1 MSDIRSAHASAT
13 SASAD
18 DLAAR
23 IRAVRARVA
32 AAAARSDR
40 APEDVLIVAVSKTVD
55 AEHIRLAYEL
65 GLKTFGEN
73 RVQEARS
80 KIAALRLPLIRWELI
95 GHLQT
100 NKVARAVELFSRIQS
115 VDSLR
120 LAQALEARAAQVER
134 TLPMLLEV
142 NVAGEASKSG
152 FAPAEVP
159 AAARAIA
166 ALPHLRPEGLMTVAP
181 VVADAEQARPVFGA
195 LRALRDRLRAE
206 APEAGWAHLSMG
218 MTDDFEVAIEEGAT
232 IVRIGRAI
240 FGDRPSV

>member
-1 MSDIRSAHASAT
+1 MSDISTAHASAP
-13 SASAD
+13 SAPD

-23 IRAVRARVA
+23 IRAVRSRVSA
-32 AAAARSDR
+32 AAERAGR
-40 APEDVLIVAVSKTVD
+40 APEDVLIVAVSKMVD
-55 AEHIRLAYEL
+55 AEHVRLAYEL

-80 KIAALRLPLIRWELI
+80 KIAALPVPLIRWEMI

-100 NKVARAVELFSRIQS
+100 NKVALAVRLFARIQS
-115 VDSLR
+115 VDSVH
-120 LAQALEARAAQVER
+120 LAEALEAHAARVGR
-134 TLPMLLEV
+134 TLPVLLEV
-142 NVAGEASKSG
+142 NVAGEASKTG
-152 FAPAEVP
+152 FAPAEMP

-181 VVADAEQARPVFGA
+181 IVADPEQARPVFRA
-195 LRALRDRLRAE
+195 LRALRDQLCAE
-206 APEAGWAHLSMG
+206 APEAGWVQLSMG

-240 FGDRPSV
+240 FGDRPAT